1 MNTFNNVGAIFGNIY
16 FYYKDVPKETMFEG
30 TIAERSKLR
39 TEKIAEIEKEEEN
52 INNYS
57 FKDYFT
63 NYRSPS
69 DIYKKLRETEGTKN
83 ENRVYLIK
91 QVVK

>member
-52 INNYS
+52 INN
-57 FKDYFT
+57 
-63 NYRSPS
+63 
-69 DIYKKLRETEGTKN
+69 
-83 ENRVYLIK
+83 
-91 QVVK
+91 